1 MRRKEKVLIVVSRW
15 ILALSLVVLPLTAG
29 AQAVKDLPRP
39 VDYVSD
45 TAHILSPQTV
55 GQLDEL
61 CSAVDRQAHAQM
73 AVVTVNNTDGE
84 AISQYVVELEDAWKV
99 GPKSSDRGLILLVS
113 TSDHKWFISTGY
125 GLEGVITDERA
136 GIIGRRMEA
145 YLHNG
150 QMDYGVT
157 LATRILA
164 ATIAQDA
171 GVTLQVGSRPPPEK
185 LPPPHLG
192 LPQILILGG
201 AFVLLLFVA
210 ARTGLLPL
218 LLGIFLGGGFGGG
231 GGGGND
237 DDGGGG
243 FSGFGGGSTGGGG
256 AGGSY

>member
-1 MRRKEKVLIVVSRW
+1 MRRKKKVLSRVSW
-15 ILALSLVVLPLTAG
+15 FFLALCLAAIPLAAA

-55 GQLDEL
+55 GQLDEI
-61 CSAVDRQAHAQM
+61 CAAVDHQAHAQM

-99 GPKSSDRGLILLVS
+99 GPKSSDRGLILLIS

-125 GLEGVITDERA
+125 GLESVITDERA

-171 GVTLQVGSRPPPEK
+171 GVTLRVGNRPPPEK

-218 LLGIFLGGGFGGG
+218 LLGMFLGGGFGGG
-231 GGGGND
+231 GGGND
-237 DDGGGG
+237 DGDGGG